1 MFNEQLKFNIG
12 ENEMKDREHNYYI
25 YNGSNI
31 PNDFELTEEIIEQ
44 MQRERIAAIIEN
56 ESMKEKYKQQQEN
69 LIYIEQLDYNN
80 PVIDEPIEN
89 PMLYSFGQQNIQ
101 KKQKPPV
108 KNKNNGKKPKI
119 NVKKNIK
126 TILTTK
132 KKQTQKK
139 KPLTVGGDFN
149 LSTGLNNKGLF
160 DPNLK
165 VNELD
170 RQSYLEKQRQ
180 ERMEKIKGYELKY
193 GRRVKNLEMYN
204 NFSEAYYDLEN
215 KKNEYEY
222 IQYLKHPYKYKDKN
236 DKGKDEL
243 IEKLKN
249 LKKPKLKFDKSN
261 LDFNFDKYETMVK
274 ALEEQII
281 NERIQR
287 EKENKDYMQ
296 KLKEYNILMEANE
309 NPQLQKQAKRSKS
322 AYRNVRS
329 SRYGRPQQYKIGS
342 RFKRQLSQAATKV
355 KRVINK
361 AQPKK
366 SNDEMIKEKAKL
378 ISKSLEKIIDQ
389 STSKYF
395 DRINQNTQPKL
406 TLPSQEHEIIP
417 SNINKI
423 ELQKFEDNNIQ
434 QANNKDNI
442 IKDTFSCNNF
452 VVVPNT
458 GIDLETAN
466 KLINEEL
473 INQKLSTKNKVEMIS
488 TMNNTVQNQTLPR
501 LERTIQNLISKIS
514 KNNIISMPKNPK
526 LSNAIKASGKT
537 IHLHINEIISAIIE
551 DLLFEQVYE
560 LQFIEDITSKREV
573 KENFFQYINDFFK
586 TYKEMEKYEKG
597 IVSQLSSNN
606 KLAPYE
612 SCTPQI
618 KEIPLD
624 TKYLSQITSNNASTN
639 NETVILK
646 RIPPYRGVYNELLYR
661 KCEIYR
667 NDYLEYMKEK
677 GSFYF
682 DNIFGI
688 YDEVVNETC
697 NTLLTEQLEFCM
709 KQVNDFVS
717 NLAQE
722 EVQK

>member
-1 MFNEQLKFNIG
+1 
-12 ENEMKDREHNYYI
+12 
-25 YNGSNI
+25 
-31 PNDFELTEEIIEQ
+31 
-44 MQRERIAAIIEN
+44 
-56 ESMKEKYKQQQEN
+56 
-69 LIYIEQLDYNN
+69 
-80 PVIDEPIEN
+80 
-89 PMLYSFGQQNIQ
+89 
-101 KKQKPPV
+101 
-108 KNKNNGKKPKI
+108 
-119 NVKKNIK
+119 
-126 TILTTK
+126 
-132 KKQTQKK
+132 
-139 KPLTVGGDFN
+139 
-149 LSTGLNNKGLF
+149 
-160 DPNLK
+160 
-165 VNELD
+165 
-170 RQSYLEKQRQ
+170 
-180 ERMEKIKGYELKY
+180 
-193 GRRVKNLEMYN
+193 
-204 NFSEAYYDLEN
+204 
-215 KKNEYEY
+215 
-222 IQYLKHPYKYKDKN
+222 
-236 DKGKDEL
+236 
-243 IEKLKN
+243 
-249 LKKPKLKFDKSN
+249 
-261 LDFNFDKYETMVK
+261 
-274 ALEEQII
+274 
-281 NERIQR
+281 
-287 EKENKDYMQ
+287 
-296 KLKEYNILMEANE
+296 
-309 NPQLQKQAKRSKS
+309 
-322 AYRNVRS
+322 
-329 SRYGRPQQYKIGS
+329 
-342 RFKRQLSQAATKV
+342 
-355 KRVINK
+355 
-361 AQPKK
+361 
-366 SNDEMIKEKAKL
+366 
-378 ISKSLEKIIDQ
+378 
-389 STSKYF
+389 
-395 DRINQNTQPKL
+395 
-406 TLPSQEHEIIP
+406 
-417 SNINKI
+417 
-423 ELQKFEDNNIQ
+423 
-434 QANNKDNI
+434 
-442 IKDTFSCNNF
+442 
-452 VVVPNT
+452 
-458 GIDLETAN
+458 
-466 KLINEEL
+466 
-473 INQKLSTKNKVEMIS
+473 MIS

-646 RIPPYRGVYNELLYR
+646 RIPPYRGVYNEILYR

>member
-12 ENEMKDREHNYYI
+12 ENEMRDREHNYYI

-69 LIYIEQLDYNN
+69 LIYNEQLDYNN
-80 PVIDEPIEN
+80 PVVDEPIEN
-89 PMLYSFGQQNIQ
+89 PMLYSFGQQNIP

-119 NVKKNIK
+119 NFKKNIK

-249 LKKPKLKFDKSN
+249 LKKPKIKFDKSN

-274 ALEEQII
+274 VLEEQII

-389 STSKYF
+389 STNKCF
-395 DRINQNTQPKL
+395 DKINQNAQPKI

-442 IKDTFSCNNF
+442 MDTFSCNNF

-501 LERTIQNLISKIS
+501 LERTIQNLISKLS
-514 KNNIISMPKNPK
+514 KNNITSMPKNPK

-646 RIPPYRGVYNELLYR
+646 RIPPYRGVYNEILYR

>member
-12 ENEMKDREHNYYI
+12 ENEMRDREHNYYI
-25 YNGSNI
+25 YNRSNI

-119 NVKKNIK
+119 NFKKNIK

-249 LKKPKLKFDKSN
+249 LKKPKIKFDKSN

-378 ISKSLEKIIDQ
+378 ISKSLEKIIEQ
-389 STSKYF
+389 STNKYF
-395 DRINQNTQPKL
+395 DEINQNTQPKN

-473 INQKLSTKNKVEMIS
+473 INKKLSTKNKVEMIS
-488 TMNNTVQNQTLPR
+488 TMNKTVQNQTLPR

-560 LQFIEDITSKREV
+560 LQFIEDITSTREV
-573 KENFFQYINDFFK
+573 QENFFQYINDSFK

-639 NETVILK
+639 NETLILK
-646 RIPPYRGVYNELLYR
+646 RIPPYRGVYNEILYR